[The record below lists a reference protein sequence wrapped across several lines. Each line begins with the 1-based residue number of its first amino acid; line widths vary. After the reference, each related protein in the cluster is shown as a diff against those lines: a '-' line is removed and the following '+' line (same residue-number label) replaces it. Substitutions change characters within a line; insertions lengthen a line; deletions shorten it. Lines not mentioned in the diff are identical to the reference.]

1 MSRKNT
7 LVVLV
12 GVPGSGKTTFAKLL
26 KNGGMVHVSTDE
38 IREEILG
45 SASDQS
51 QGDKVFA
58 IAYKRMQDAGKEK
71 KDCVFD
77 ATSRTVKDRK
87 VLIDKAKGY
96 FDFVICYYSNTD
108 LQTCL
113 KRNQE
118 RERPVP
124 QEVIERMWR
133 QLQKPTLSE
142 GFDYV
147 SSFENAEMLA

>member
-26 KNGGMVHVSTDE
+26 KEGGMVHVSTDE

-45 SASDQS
+45 SASNQE
-51 QGDKVFA
+51 QGNKIFS
-58 IAYKRMQDAGKEK
+58 IAYERMQEAGKEK

-77 ATSRTVKDRK
+77 ATNRTARDRRA
-87 VLIDKAKGY
+87 LIERAQGY
-96 FDFVICYYSNTD
+96 FDFVICYYANTD

-118 RERPVP
+118 RERQVP
-124 QEVIERMWR
+124 QKVIEKMWR

-147 SSFENAEMLA
+147 GIFGNAETLA